1 MSETPVAADE
11 ELVRFLA
18 APVPRPMP
26 ASLKTDALREASSGM
41 LVLIGVIF
49 LGMGL
54 FFMKVF
60 LPWRQMDEWRL
71 SASQPTVG
79 QGRIVVVGRTNISI
93 NKRRVM
99 RYAFEFK
106 TAQGEGM
113 NGECFT
119 TGQKWSVGDS
129 VRVRYDGVE
138 PALACPEGARLSQ
151 GSLGGAF
158 VLIFPIV
165 GGGLILWV
173 IRSRKRTLWI
183 MQNGTLGDFQVTA
196 IEPTRVEINK
206 QPQFKIILQRID
218 QRDAQPHEVRWY
230 KPELLTFARE
240 RQKNGQAVF
249 GLFDPA
255 KPKKV
260 LLPEAWSARG

>member
-1 MSETPVAADE
+1 
-11 ELVRFLA
+11 
-18 APVPRPMP
+18 
-26 ASLKTDALREASSGM
+26 
-41 LVLIGVIF
+41 
-49 LGMGL
+49 
-54 FFMKVF
+54 
-60 LPWRQMDEWRL
+60 
-71 SASQPTVG
+71 
-79 QGRIVVVGRTNISI
+79 
-93 NKRRVM
+93 
-99 RYAFEFK
+99 
-106 TAQGEGM
+106 
-113 NGECFT
+113 
-119 TGQKWSVGDS
+119 
-129 VRVRYDGVE
+129 
-138 PALACPEGARLSQ
+138 
-151 GSLGGAF
+151 
-158 VLIFPIV
+158 
-165 GGGLILWV
+165 
-173 IRSRKRTLWI
+173 